1 VSTALY
7 PGTFDPAH
15 HGHLDVIV
23 RASHLFE
30 RVVVAVS
37 REAKKNGLF
46 SVEERAAMLRDATT
60 GLRRVEVVTY
70 GGLTAAFALSVGADV
85 IIKGLRGPEDI
96 PTEARQMLMNR
107 HLGGPETLFLLPSPL
122 YAQVSSTLIREVTRL
137 GGDAS
142 AFVPEAVAR
151 RLAALGAR
159 GRGRSRRG
167 G

>member
-1 VSTALY
+1 VTTALY

-15 HGHLDVIV
+15 LGHLDVIV

-30 RVVVAVS
+30 RLVVAVS

-46 SVEERAAMLRDATT
+46 SVEERAEMLREATA
-60 GLRRVEVVTY
+60 GLRGVEVVAY
-70 GGLTAAFALSVGADV
+70 GGLTAVFAQSVGAEV
-85 IIKGLRGPEDI
+85 IVKGLRGPEDFAA
-96 PTEARQMLMNR
+96 EARQMLMNR

-122 YAQVSSTLIREVTRL
+122 HTQVSSTLIREVTRL

-151 RLAALGAR
+151 RLTAPG
-159 GRGRSRRG
+159 GRGRRRTG
-167 G
+167 RGP

>member
-1 VSTALY
+1 VTTAIY

-15 HGHLDVIV
+15 NGHLDVIV

-46 SVEERAAMLRDATT
+46 PVDERTEMLREVTG
-60 GLRRVEVVTY
+60 GLRGVDVVAY
-70 GGLTAAFALSVGADV
+70 EGLTAVFAQSVGAQV

-96 PTEARQMLMNR
+96 ATEARQMLMNR
-107 HLGGPETLFLLPSPL
+107 HLGDVETLFLMPSPL

-142 AFVPEAVAR
+142 AFVPDAVAR
-151 RLAALGAR
+151 RLAAVGGHGRRRSAR
-159 GRGRSRRG
+159 KG
-167 G
+167 